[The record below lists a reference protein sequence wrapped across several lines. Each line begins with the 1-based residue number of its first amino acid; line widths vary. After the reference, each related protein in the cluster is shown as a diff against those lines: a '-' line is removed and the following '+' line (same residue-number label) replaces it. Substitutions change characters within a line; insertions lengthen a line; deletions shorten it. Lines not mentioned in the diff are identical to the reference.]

1 MNNETNGNNNGNSCH
16 NSLNSNCN
24 STSVNNHTLSKTVTH
39 ESSSI
44 GTWCPV
50 QVSNCSKKDNVQP
63 SGWEEEDAAKKKN
76 ASSGNFDDGTS
87 LWGSPDRQGKV
98 SRWNETQNAKLLNN
112 CANGHNALSQN
123 GTNSSGILP
132 ASPGM
137 IRLPLGA
144 PVSSKGTDC
153 WINKPQS
160 TQLTRAWNESN
171 NNNREPSSSSSSQ
184 QPVWG
189 NTSSNANN
197 ANTSNNDNLK
207 SSMPQTSSTSGS
219 LSSGWCTDNVSSSLN
234 YWNNKA
240 RTNNWLADDQIDA
253 SSWNGNK
260 AKTLTKE
267 MIVSSKQYR
276 ILTEMGYKVHKLG
289 Y

>member
-1 MNNETNGNNNGNSCH
+1 LLFFLSSLKPQLTFFFLLSFLCVLEPNCGPDNGTALWDQSSKINSANTSRNNTNNNSINASSNSINNLNSVNFLNNETNGNNNGNSCH

-123 GTNSSGILP
+123 GAALFGYQFVSLFLVLNS
-132 ASPGM
+132 
-137 IRLPLGA
+137 
-144 PVSSKGTDC
+144 
-153 WINKPQS
+153 KPS
-160 TQLTRAWNESN
+160 
-171 NNNREPSSSSSSQ
+171 
-184 QPVWG
+184 
-189 NTSSNANN
+189 
-197 ANTSNNDNLK
+197 
-207 SSMPQTSSTSGS
+207 
-219 LSSGWCTDNVSSSLN
+219 
-234 YWNNKA
+234 
-240 RTNNWLADDQIDA
+240 I
-253 SSWNGNK
+253 
-260 AKTLTKE
+260 
-267 MIVSSKQYR
+267 YR
-276 ILTEMGYKVHKLG
+276 FK
-289 Y
+289 